1 MESKRIFKEMWVDSY
16 VKRFIAIMFLVAAI
30 LFMFSSCATKKDIVY
45 VDRYTDN
52 QVTQV
57 KHDTLREHTTD
68 SIYVS
73 VLQKGDTVY
82 QTKYKEVVRWRDK
95 IVERI
100 DTIYKDKTIVEFAE
114 KVKEVKYVP
123 KIYRISLYI
132 SIILLI
138 FATIKVALWLK
149 TRSII

>member
-1 MESKRIFKEMWVDSY
+1 MNKTKHITLKV
-16 VKRFIAIMFLVAAI
+16 FIALVLA
-30 LFMFSSCATKKDIVY
+30 FTFSSCKTTKNVQYCDHY
-45 VDRYTDN
+45 VDHYI
-52 QVTQV
+52 TQV
-57 KHDTLREHTTD
+57 IHDTLKEHTND
-68 SIYVS
+68 SVYLEVM
-73 VLQKGDTVY
+73 QKGDTVY
-82 QTKYKEVVRWRDK
+82 RTKYKEVVRWRDK
-95 IVERI
+95 IVERV